1 MGIIVKL
8 IGSGIGLASE
18 AIHDYRARSRSQS
31 GHAISPDPAVPSS
44 SRSLASPPWDAPPAY
59 VEVEDSATA
68 DELVRSGNAQR
79 VTDYGRV
86 NPSAAGYRDDD
97 DGGDDDS
104 SSDDESERVQAGDE
118 AAWELDDMAERV
130 APPSYEP
137 GTGAA
142 GEGESEEAKV
152 KKEER
157 MIREMLRM
165 AGPPPQPPRRIP
177 CPVIIPQR
185 RPRNKDRGFVKG
197 YAPVLDECGVGQD
210 VFLKFLKDWLAASK
224 VRSVFTKSA
233 IQTDPWIDVLFIAA
247 GVVGMVPEVA
257 SQVVGTVVQ
266 VVAGTA
272 KELQSR
278 TRRNTFLDR
287 VNQELF
293 MPRGL
298 YAMVMAFKDVVPGEQ
313 PRGPLSKLAG
323 AVGKQ
328 LFSSQRLDINQTV
341 AKYSKPD
348 SELTKTKKGLQ
359 NIRLF
364 SGKTYGEIELPEAAE
379 LVYPALDRA
388 AQADLEQEGRGKS
401 AEDEKIM
408 DKWKGAGKWVQD
420 YLDRKAQ
427 ASWEAEHQG
436 SALTVPSSA
445 RPGFAS
451 RYSDPN
457 HPANSGSLISLLTGG
472 AVNPGAR
479 RQERRAAKW
488 AGRDARR
495 EYRDQRRM
503 ARGKAPRGPRQT
515 RLKPNGKRRK
525 SGIIKKIL
533 QQDVLYLLIV
543 NLPTEEEVQESVAN
557 LERVMTGH
565 V

>member
-31 GHAISPDPAVPSS
+31 GQPISPDPAVPSS
-44 SRSLASPPWDAPPAY
+44 SRSLAPPPWEAPPEY
-59 VEVEDSATA
+59 VEVDDNATA
-68 DELVRSGNAQR
+68 DELVRSGRAQR

-86 NPSAAGYRDDD
+86 SPSAAGYRDDD
-97 DGGDDDS
+97 DDDS
-104 SSDDESERVQAGDE
+104 SSDEDSENVQAGDE

-130 APPSYEP
+130 APRSDEP

-142 GEGESEEAKV
+142 GEGESESEEATI

-165 AGPPPQPPRRIP
+165 AGPPPQPPRRVP

-185 RPRNKDRGFVKG
+185 RPRNKDRGFVRA

-224 VRSVFTKSA
+224 
-233 IQTDPWIDVLFIAA
+233 TDPWIDVLFIAA

-257 SQVVGTVVQ
+257 AQVVGTVVQ
-266 VVAGTA
+266 VAAGTA

-298 YAMVMAFKDVVPGEQ
+298 YAMIMAFKDVVPGEQ

-379 LVYPALDRA
+379 LVYPDLDRA
-388 AQADLEQEGRGKS
+388 AQADLEQEGNGKG
-401 AEDEKIM
+401 AETEKIM

-427 ASWEAEHQG
+427 ASWEREHQG

-472 AVNPGAR
+472 AVNPAAR

-488 AGRDARR
+488 AGRDAKR

-515 RLKPNGKRRK
+515 RLKPNGKRK
-525 SGIIKKIL
+525 KNGIIKKIL